1 MTQAE
6 NRQKW
11 EARVAAYQA
20 SGQSSAEWCAAHQV
34 ERRQLWY
41 WLRKFKNTKNAMSP
55 DPQWVSVNV
64 DKQLKESESI
74 LLVRVGAASIEVKT
88 DYNPALLANVV
99 RTLQTLC

>member
-20 SGQSSAEWCAAHQV
+20 SGQSSAEWCAAHQI

-41 WLRKFKNTKNAMSP
+41 WLRKFKNIKDTVAP
-55 DPQWVSVNV
+55 DSQWVSVNV
-64 DKQLKESESI
+64 DKQLEGQNRPCSS
-74 LLVRVGAASIEVKT
+74 G
-88 DYNPALLANVV
+88 
-99 RTLQTLC
+99 